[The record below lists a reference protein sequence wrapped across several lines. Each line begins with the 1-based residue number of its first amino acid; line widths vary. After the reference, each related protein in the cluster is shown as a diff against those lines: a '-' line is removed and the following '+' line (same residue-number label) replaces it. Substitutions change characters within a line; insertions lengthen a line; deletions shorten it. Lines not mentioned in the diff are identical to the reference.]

1 MLIQNNQKD
10 EGENIRQSQ
19 IILGVTVLTLG
30 ILSVGPAVRA
40 TEPPDGGT
48 NGKPIGEAFIH
59 DVGAPVGLSFQTTEN
74 LTLGAVTE
82 SPAEAAEAAR
92 TNREDGLRKVTIK
105 HSGNMSQ
112 HSLGDARDSAERLR
126 HCSASRDVVSCTT
139 E

>member
-1 MLIQNNQKD
+1 LLIQNNQKD

-30 ILSVGPAVRA
+30 ILSVGPGVRA

-48 NGKPIGEAFIH
+48 NGKPIGEAFIP

-82 SPAEAAEAAR
+82 SPAEAAEADTDQSR
-92 TNREDGLRKVTIK
+92 G
-105 HSGNMSQ
+105 G
-112 HSLGDARDSAERLR
+112 
-126 HCSASRDVVSCTT
+126 AS
-139 E
+139 